1 MKMKKSRILILLLSL
16 SFITCSKEG
25 DDEYVVREKT
35 IFDHVSTSMNYS
47 YLTYAL
53 QKTELDVVLSG
64 EDDYTLY
71 APNNSAFI
79 GYLMRNGFRS
89 IDEVPTAALKQ
100 LLLNHVMIGQIQ
112 YRDFES
118 GYYNTAASSA
128 VNDQPMSIY
137 INQVN
142 MRVTLNG
149 NSRIVQGNVRAS
161 NGIIHAVL

>member
-79 GYLMRNGFRS
+79 ETEYKGLFQS
-89 IDEVPTAALKQ
+89 VFKL
-100 LLLNHVMIGQIQ
+100 
-112 YRDFES
+112 
-118 GYYNTAASSA
+118 
-128 VNDQPMSIY
+128 
-137 INQVN
+137 
-142 MRVTLNG
+142 
-149 NSRIVQGNVRAS
+149 
-161 NGIIHAVL
+161 